1 MTVKTVMAVYDHYA
15 LAALWTSTDDDGE
28 PLDGV
33 CDVQDIADATREAM
47 LSDVLDFLTAC
58 WDDGV
63 DLSSIEPEQ
72 IGHDFWLTRNG
83 HGAGFWDRGLGTLG
97 DDLTTRS
104 HAYGEFILYVGDDH
118 LIHH

>member
-1 MTVKTVMAVYDHYA
+1 MTVMAVYDHYA
-15 LAALWTSTDDDGE
+15 LAALWTSTDDNGE
-28 PLDGV
+28 PLDRRFTV
-33 CDVQDIADATREAM
+33 EDIAPESRESM
-47 LSDVLDFLTAC
+47 LADVTNFLAAC

-97 DDLTTRS
+97 DDLTTRA
-104 HAYGEFILYVGDDH
+104 HAYGEFILYVGDDC